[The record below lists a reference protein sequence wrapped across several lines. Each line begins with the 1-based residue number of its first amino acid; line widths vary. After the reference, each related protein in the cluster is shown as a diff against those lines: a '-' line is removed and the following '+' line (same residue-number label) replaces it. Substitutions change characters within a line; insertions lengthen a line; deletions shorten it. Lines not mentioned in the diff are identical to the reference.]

1 MEIFKII
8 EPNTPKVPIIISVP
22 HAGTF
27 IPEDI
32 KYKMNSELS
41 DKLDDTDWFID
52 KLYGFA
58 TDLGITIISANY
70 SRWVV
75 DLNRNP
81 ENKPLYNDGRVI
93 TDVLTVTDFNG
104 NQIYKDDYTPDSEE
118 IFRRVELFHK
128 PYHEKLDELLQ
139 QTKAEFGEVLL
150 FDAHSIRK
158 SVPGIRS
165 EDFPDLI
172 LGDNDETSASPEL
185 ITTTID
191 SLQNKGYGFS
201 HNHPFKGGYIT
212 RSFGKPSENIHA
224 LQLEMC
230 KTNYMDPSEMSYDE
244 TNAERI
250 QMVLKETLVNL
261 VEQMKFI

>member
-8 EPNTPKVPIIISVP
+8 EPTAPKVPIIISVP

-32 KYKMNSELS
+32 KSKMNSELS

-58 TDLGITIISANY
+58 TDLGITIITANH

-93 TDVLTVTDFNG
+93 TDVVTVTDFNG
-104 NQIYKDDYTPDSEE
+104 NQIYKDNYVPDSEE
-118 IFRRVELFHK
+118 VSRRVELYHK
-128 PYHEKLDELLQ
+128 PYHEKLDKLLND
-139 QTKAEFGEVLL
+139 TKAEFGKVLL

-158 SVPGIRS
+158 SVPGIRA

-185 ITTTID
+185 IKTTID
-191 SLQNKGYGFS
+191 SLQNKAYGFS

-212 RSFGKPSENIHA
+212 RSFGKSTENIHA

-230 KTNYMDPSEMSYDE
+230 KTNYMDSSETLYDE
-244 TNAERI
+244 ENAGKI
-250 QMVLKETLVNL
+250 QVVLKETLVNI

>member
-8 EPNTPKVPIIISVP
+8 EPTVPKVPIIISVP

-32 KYKMNSELS
+32 KSKMDPELS
-41 DKLDDTDWFID
+41 EKLDDTDWFID
-52 KLYGFA
+52 RLYSFA
-58 TDLGITIISANY
+58 NDLGITMIIANY

-81 ENKPLYNDGRVI
+81 ENQPLYNDGRVI
-93 TDVLTVTDFNG
+93 TDVVTITDFNG
-104 NQIYKDDYTPDSEE
+104 NQIYKDNYIPDCEE
-118 IFRRVELFHK
+118 VSRRVKLYHK
-128 PYHEKLDELLQ
+128 PYHEKLNELLQ
-139 QTKAEFGEVLL
+139 QTKNEFGKVLL
-150 FDAHSIRK
+150 LDAHSIRK

-172 LGDNDETSASPEL
+172 LGDNDKMSASSEL
-185 ITTTID
+185 IKSTID

-212 RSFGKPSENIHA
+212 RSFGKPEESIHA

-230 KTNYMDPSEMSYDE
+230 KTNYMDSTETKYDE
-244 TNAERI
+244 ANAKRI
-250 QMVLKETLVNL
+250 QVVLKETLGNL
-261 VEQMKFI
+261 IETINKI

>member
-1 MEIFKII
+1 MEIFKIT
-8 EPNTPKVPIIISVP
+8 EPTAPKVPIIISVP

-32 KYKMNSELS
+32 KSKMNSELS

-52 KLYGFA
+52 NLYGFA
-58 TDLGITIISANY
+58 TDLGITIITANY
-70 SRWVV
+70 SRWVA

-93 TDVLTVTDFNG
+93 TDVVTVTDFNG
-104 NQIYKDDYTPDSEE
+104 NQIYKDNYIPDSEE
-118 IFRRVELFHK
+118 VARRVELFHK
-128 PYHEKLDELLQ
+128 PYHEKLEELLQ
-139 QTKAEFGEVLL
+139 QTKAELGKVLL

-172 LGDNDETSASPEL
+172 LGDNDEASASPKL
-185 ITTTID
+185 IKTTID
-191 SLQNKGYGFS
+191 SLQNKGYEFS

-212 RSFGKPSENIHA
+212 RSFGKPDENIHA

-230 KTNYMDPSEMSYDE
+230 KTNYMDSSEMIYDE
-244 TNAERI
+244 INAERI
-250 QMVLKETLVNL
+250 QVLLKETLVNL
-261 VEQMKFI
+261 IEQMKFI